1 MIDTKTELKKLIPL
15 YCKEFESVDVSK
27 YRDYQFSEKY
37 IKNKEQLIKRQNRV
51 YYPLVKTTRRKVAS
65 VAVAVALM
73 GTITVAAYEPAR
85 NAVKDFFIRI
95 FKGYSVVTTSK
106 DSKTIDNHKQKI
118 EYQYKIDV
126 PDEFILSE
134 DETVATDTYVSY
146 SYYTENRS
154 KCLYFNQYTNDAYVS
169 YFDNEQIHLVQ
180 KIDKYGNKILVH
192 NYNDVCVSV
201 IWDNGEYVFDL
212 LGDMS
217 ETEIMKIYY
226 TVK

>member
-1 MIDTKTELKKLIPL
+1 M
-15 YCKEFESVDVSK
+15 SK

-51 YYPLVKTTRRKVAS
+51 YYPLVKTTGRKVAS
-65 VAVAVALM
+65 VAVAAALM

-118 EYQYKIDV
+118 EYQYKIDA

-154 KCLYFNQYTNDAYVS
+154 KCLYFNQYTSDSYKSYV
-169 YFDNEQIHLVQ
+169 DNERSVLSKKTDNFGNEIL
-180 KIDKYGNKILVH
+180 IYNYG
-192 NYNDVCVSV
+192 DVSV
-201 IWDNGEYVFDL
+201 TIIWDNGEYVFDL
-212 LGDMS
+212 SGDMS
-217 ETEIMKIYY
+217 EAEIMKIYY